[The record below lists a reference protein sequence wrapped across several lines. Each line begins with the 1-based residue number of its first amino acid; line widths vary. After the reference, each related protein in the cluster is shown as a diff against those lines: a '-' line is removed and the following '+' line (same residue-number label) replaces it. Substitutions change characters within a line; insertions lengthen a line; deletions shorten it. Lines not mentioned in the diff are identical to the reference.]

1 MECNM
6 IIQIQIIPRNMKT
19 VKVCIIVF
27 FTLVFVYAQVK
38 GIHTYIYI
46 HRVHCGIILR

>member
-1 MECNM
+1 M

-27 FTLVFVYAQVK
+27 FPLVFVYAQFK
-38 GIHTYIYI
+38 GIHTYIDVDHTFTGYI
-46 HRVHCGIILR
+46 VA